1 MSISNGWS
9 SSSIIS
15 DVLPEEEFEE
25 VEEDELILSENDRLR
40 SRVEELEKIVV
51 AQRNEIVL
59 LQSSTVEILRRLQNL
74 EVQEKSKSPV
84 SSGYNSLP
92 RRISGSKSTYS
103 VSPSSQHPSSL
114 PRQSHSQNSKSIYI
128 NGMSST
134 EDVAQMPRRPP
145 TRGSDMVNVSVG
157 KSARGSPMR
166 KWVSTHD
173 MKDTERFRRL
183 STSSEASTSATTIT
197 MNPIV
202 NSVRRLS
209 TTHRQSSP
217 SLLSLCSIVSR
228 NPSTSSILRRNNRAC
243 QFSTGNDYLPIFIS
257 GKSVHV
263 PVPTG
268 YENID
273 PTADQDPP
281 SVKAT
286 LKHVYSYRGK
296 DVRSNIEALPTG
308 ELVFFSANMVILM
321 NIVGDDRSQ
330 RIYHGHTCD
339 VKCIALHPN
348 KILVASG
355 QSSCHSSEKALKTEH
370 TSPVESPE
378 ELVKQLEMEHTEAHV
393 RIWDTVKLTTLMIL
407 TGFEKGICHVAFS
420 RTDSGS
426 SLAVV
431 DDSLKHTLSVWNW
444 QKGKRCGEVKAAN
457 DLVFECKWHPTIRN
471 LIVVYGKGHFSFF
484 NYDPATGVLVKTVAT
499 FEGRDKPKTV
509 LSLCFGA
516 DGQVVTGD
524 SNGTISIWDPRTCK
538 TIKQAHSVHPGG
550 VYSLALAKS
559 GKLLSGGKDRMISEW
574 DVNDL
579 VRSRRPIELPDEKG
593 FPRVILQSG
602 TDLVIGTSSNTLL
615 HGNLDNPANLASL
628 IEGDP
633 GDLTSLL
640 TCGDAKLITTSQC
653 GTVRIWNHLEKKIE
667 FSKKFMDSVECVDV
681 DATHTHI
688 ILGFAGGLWNVINIP
703 KQQTIEEKKEGT
715 AAITAVKFTPVGGT
729 FAVATKE
736 PSLTVYRIDASK
748 NLLVISRI
756 HHLPSPLIAI
766 DFSTDAQYLRAQ
778 STGAHL
784 LFWSKNGEI
793 CDGSTVRDVKWAS
806 SRVKIGFETALV
818 AHSSNGQVSTVS
830 QNDELVAVGM
840 ENGTIRVYSSPVTSV
855 TAGFV
860 ELLGHGK
867 LTMNYQPYQRL
878 GNDSRSFA
886 GGSESSGQE
895 LTVKE
900 FETIR
905 ETIRRH
911 GTYGLA
917 RPPYSYISMIPM
929 AI

>member
-40 SRVEELEKIVV
+40 CRVEELEKIVL
-51 AQRNEIVL
+51 AQRNEILL
-59 LQSSTVEILRRLQNL
+59 LQSSTVDILRRVQNL
-74 EVQEKSKSPV
+74 EVQEKSRSPV

-92 RRISGSKSTYS
+92 RRISGSKSNYS
-103 VSPSSQHPSSL
+103 VSPAPQPPSL
-114 PRQSHSQNSKSIYI
+114 PRHSTANSKSLYI
-128 NGMSST
+128 NGFNNS
-134 EDVAQMPRRPP
+134 EDISPTPRRPP

-217 SLLSLCSIVSR
+217 SLLSLCSIISR
-228 NPSTSSILRRNNRAC
+228 SPSTSSFLRKNNRAC
-243 QFSTGNDYLPIFIS
+243 QFSTGNGNLPIFVS
-257 GKSVHV
+257 GKSVQV

-281 SVKAT
+281 SLKAT

-296 DVRSNIEALPTG
+296 DVRSNIELLPTG
-308 ELVFFSANMVILM
+308 ELIFFSANLVILM
-321 NIVGDDRSQ
+321 NVTGDDRSQ

-355 QSSCHSSEKALKTEH
+355 QSSCHSIEKALKTEH
-370 TSPVESPE
+370 NSPVESPE

-407 TGFEKGICHVAFS
+407 NGFDKGICHLAFS
-420 RTDSGS
+420 KTDSGNL
-426 SLAVV
+426 LAVV
-431 DDSLKHTLSVWNW
+431 DDSLKHTMSVWSW
-444 QKGKRCGEVKAAN
+444 QKGKRDGEVKAAN
-457 DLVFECKWHPTIRN
+457 DIVFECKWHPTIRN
-471 LIVVYGKGHFSFF
+471 LIVLYGKGHFSFF
-484 NYDPATGVLVKTVAT
+484 SYDPATGVLVKTTAT

-524 SNGTISIWDPRTCK
+524 SNGTISIWDPKTCK

-550 VYSLALAKS
+550 VYSLALTKS

-602 TDLVIGTSSNTLL
+602 SDLIIGTSSNSLL
-615 HGNLDNPANLASL
+615 HGNPENPSNLTSL

-633 GDLTSLL
+633 GDLTCLL
-640 TCGDAKLITTSQC
+640 TCGSNKFITTSQC
-653 GTVRIWNHLEKKIE
+653 GTVRIWNHSEKKVE

-681 DATHTHI
+681 DATQTHLL
-688 ILGFAGGLWNVINIP
+688 LGFAAGLWKVINVT
-703 KQQTIEEKKEGT
+703 KQQTVEEKKEGT
-715 AAITAVKFTPVGGT
+715 TAITAVKFTPTGGT
-729 FAVATKE
+729 FAVATKD
-736 PSLTVYRIDASK
+736 PSLTIYRIDASK
-748 NLLVISRI
+748 NLLVVSRI
-756 HHLPSPLIAI
+756 HHLPSPLIGI
-766 DFSTDAQYLRAQ
+766 DFTTDSQYLRGQ

-784 LFWSKNGEI
+784 LFWSKTGEI
-793 CDGSTVRDVKWAS
+793 CDGNAVRDMKWAS
-806 SRVKIGFETALV
+806 SKVKLGFETALV
-818 AHSSNGQVSTVS
+818 AHSSNGQLSAVS
-830 QNDELVAVGM
+830 QIEGVAAVGM
-840 ENGTIRVYSSPVTSV
+840 ENGTIRIYQSPVTSV
-855 TAGFV
+855 AAGFI

-867 LTMNYQPYQRL
+867 LVK
-878 GNDSRSFA
+878 SVAFA
-886 GGSESSGQE
+886 SKSQLFSCSP
-895 LTVKE
+895 TDNSI
-900 FETIR
+900 FEWS
-905 ETIRRH
+905 
-911 GTYGLA
+911 LD
-917 RPPYSYISMIPM
+917 
-929 AI
+929 

>member
-15 DVLPEEEFEE
+15 DVLPEEEFED
-25 VEEDELILSENDRLR
+25 VEEDELILSDNDRLR
-40 SRVEELEKIVV
+40 CRVEELEKIVL
-51 AQRNEIVL
+51 AQRNEILL

-74 EVQEKSKSPV
+74 EIQQQDKARSPV

-92 RRISGSKSTYS
+92 RRISSSKSTYS
-103 VSPSSQHPSSL
+103 VSPSSHPPP
-114 PRQSHSQNSKSIYI
+114 PRPHHANSKSLYI
-128 NGMSST
+128 NGLNNN
-134 EDVAQMPRRPP
+134 EDATQQMPRRPP

-209 TTHRQSSP
+209 TRNHR
-217 SLLSLCSIVSR
+217 
-228 NPSTSSILRRNNRAC
+228 TC
-243 QFSTGNDYLPIFIS
+243 QFSAENGQLPIFIS
-257 GKSVHV
+257 GKTVQV

-273 PTADQDPP
+273 PTGDQNPP
-281 SVKAT
+281 AVKVT

-296 DVRSNIEALPTG
+296 DVRSNIEMLPTG
-308 ELVFFSANMVILM
+308 ELVFFSANLVILM
-321 NIVGDDRSQ
+321 NITGDDRSQ

-407 TGFEKGICHVAFS
+407 NGFEKGICHVAFS
-420 RTDSGS
+420 RTDSGGL
-426 SLAVV
+426 LAVV
-431 DDSLKHTLSVWNW
+431 DDSLKHTMSIWSW
-444 QKGKRCGEVKAAN
+444 QKGKRDGEVKAAN

-471 LIVVYGKGHFSFF
+471 LIVLYGKGHFSFF
-484 NYDPATGVLVKTVAT
+484 NYDPATGVLVKSVAT

-509 LSLCFGA
+509 LSLCFGG

-524 SNGTISIWDPRTCK
+524 SNGSISIWDPKTFRTL
-538 TIKQAHSVHPGG
+538 KQAHSVHPGG

-559 GKLLSGGKDRMISEW
+559 GKLLSGGKDRIISEW

-615 HGNLDNPANLASL
+615 HGNLENPGNLASL

-640 TCGDAKLITTSQC
+640 TCGSNQLITTSQC
-653 GTVRIWNHLEKKIE
+653 GTVRIWNHTEKRVE
-667 FSKKFMDSVECVDV
+667 FSKKFMDSVECADV
-681 DATHTHI
+681 DATQTHV
-688 ILGFAGGLWNVINIP
+688 ILGFAGGLWNVINIS
-703 KQQTIEEKKEGT
+703 KHQTIEEKKEGSQ
-715 AAITAVKFTPVGGT
+715 AISAVKFTPVGGT
-729 FAVATKE
+729 FAVATKD
-736 PSLTVYRIDASK
+736 PSLTVYRIDGSK
-748 NLLVISRI
+748 NLLIVARI
-756 HHLPSPLIAI
+756 HHLPAPLIAM
-766 DFSTDAQYLRAQ
+766 DFSTDSQYLRAQ

-784 LFWSKNGEI
+784 LFWSKTGEI
-793 CDGSTVRDVKWAS
+793 CDGSAVRDVKWAS
-806 SRVKIGFETALV
+806 TRVKIGFETALV
-818 AHSSNGQVSTVS
+818 AHSSNGQISTVS
-830 QNDELVAVGM
+830 QNEDLVAVGM
-840 ENGTIRVYSSPVTSV
+840 ENGTLRVYQSPVTSV

-867 LTMNYQPYQRL
+867 L
-878 GNDSRSFA
+878 
-886 GGSESSGQE
+886 
-895 LTVKE
+895 VKSVAFNTKSQLFSCSPTDNSI
-900 FETIR
+900 FEWSL
-905 ETIRRH
+905 E
-911 GTYGLA
+911 
-917 RPPYSYISMIPM
+917 
-929 AI
+929 

>member
-25 VEEDELILSENDRLR
+25 VEEDELILSDNDRLR
-40 SRVEELEKIVV
+40 CRVEELEKIVL
-51 AQRNEIVL
+51 AQRNEILL

-74 EVQEKSKSPV
+74 EIQEKSRSPV

-103 VSPSSQHPSSL
+103 VSPSSQPPSL
-114 PRQSHSQNSKSIYI
+114 PRHAHANSKSLYI
-128 NGMSST
+128 NGLNNNEEMAPT
-134 EDVAQMPRRPP
+134 PRRPP

-173 MKDTERFRRL
+173 MKDTDRFRRL

-209 TTHRQSSP
+209 T
-217 SLLSLCSIVSR
+217 
-228 NPSTSSILRRNNRAC
+228 RNNRTC
-243 QFSTGNDYLPIFIS
+243 QFSTGNGQLPIFVS
-257 GKSVHV
+257 GKSVQV

-281 SVKAT
+281 SVKVT

-296 DVRSNIEALPTG
+296 DVRSNIEVLPTG
-308 ELVFFSANMVILM
+308 ELVFFSANLVVLM
-321 NIVGDDRSQ
+321 NISGDDRSQ

-378 ELVKQLEMEHTEAHV
+378 ELVRQLEMEHTEAHV
-393 RIWDTVKLTTLMIL
+393 RIWDTVKLTTLMTL
-407 TGFEKGICHVAFS
+407 NGFEKGICHVAFS
-420 RTDSGS
+420 RTDSGNL
-426 SLAVV
+426 LAVV
-431 DDSLKHTLSVWNW
+431 DDSLKHTMSVWSW
-444 QKGKRCGEVKAAN
+444 QKGKRDGEVKAAN
-457 DLVFECKWHPTIRN
+457 DVVFECKWHPTIRN
-471 LIVVYGKGHFSFF
+471 LIVLYGKGHFSFF
-484 NYDPATGVLVKTVAT
+484 NYDPATGVLVKSVAT

-509 LSLCFGA
+509 LSLCFGG

-524 SNGTISIWDPRTCK
+524 SNGTISIWDPKTCK

-593 FPRVILQSG
+593 FPRVILQNG
-602 TDLVIGTSSNTLL
+602 NDMVIGTSSNSLL
-615 HGNLDNPANLASL
+615 HGNPENPANLASL

-633 GDLTSLL
+633 GDLTCLL
-640 TCGDAKLITTSQC
+640 TCGTNRLITTSQC
-653 GTVRIWNHLEKKIE
+653 GTVRIWNHVEKKVE
-667 FSKKFMDSVECVDV
+667 FTKKFMDSVECVDV
-681 DATHTHI
+681 DATQTHL
-688 ILGFAGGLWNVINIP
+688 ILGFAGGLWNVTNIA
-703 KQQTIEEKKEGT
+703 KHHTIEEKKEG
-715 AAITAVKFTPVGGT
+715 AAPITAVKFTPTGST
-729 FAVATKE
+729 FAVATKD
-736 PSLTVYRIDASK
+736 PSLTIYRIDVSK
-748 NLLVISRI
+748 NLLVVSRI

-766 DFSTDAQYLRAQ
+766 DFTEDSQFLRGQ
-778 STGAHL
+778 SAGAHL
-784 LFWSKNGEI
+784 LFWSKTGEI
-793 CDGSTVRDVKWAS
+793 CDGSAVRDVKWAS
-806 SRVKIGFETALV
+806 SRVKLCFETALV

-830 QNDELVAVGM
+830 LADDVAAVGM
-840 ENGTIRVYSSPVTSV
+840 ENGTIRIYQSPVTSV
-855 TAGFV
+855 TAGFI

-867 LTMNYQPYQRL
+867 L
-878 GNDSRSFA
+878 
-886 GGSESSGQE
+886 
-895 LTVKE
+895 VKGVAFTSKSQLFSCSPTDNSI
-900 FETIR
+900 FEWSL
-905 ETIRRH
+905 E
-911 GTYGLA
+911 
-917 RPPYSYISMIPM
+917 
-929 AI
+929 

>member
-40 SRVEELEKIVV
+40 CRVDELEKVVV
-51 AQRNEIVL
+51 AQRNEILL
-59 LQSSTVEILRRLQNL
+59 LQSSTVEILRRLQCL
-74 EVQEKSKSPV
+74 EIQDKSRSSPV
-84 SSGYNSLP
+84 SSSGYNSLP

-103 VSPSSQHPSSL
+103 VSPSSQLPSSL
-114 PRQSHSQNSKSIYI
+114 PRQSYSQNSKSLYI
-128 NGMSST
+128 NGLNNN
-134 EDVAQMPRRPP
+134 EDVTQMPRRPP

-173 MKDTERFRRL
+173 MKDTERLRRL

-202 NSVRRLS
+202 NSIRRLS
-209 TTHRQSSP
+209 T
-217 SLLSLCSIVSR
+217 
-228 NPSTSSILRRNNRAC
+228 RNNRAC
-243 QFSTGNDYLPIFIS
+243 QFSSSNGNLPIFLS
-257 GKSVHV
+257 GKSVQV

-281 SVKAT
+281 SVKVT

-296 DVRSNIEALPTG
+296 DVRSNIEMLPTG
-308 ELVFFSANMVILM
+308 ELIFFSANMVILM
-321 NIVGDDRSQ
+321 NVTGDDRSQ

-378 ELVKQLEMEHTEAHV
+378 ELVKQLELEHTEAHV

-407 TGFEKGICHVAFS
+407 TGFDKGICHLAFS

-426 SLAVV
+426 LLAVV
-431 DDSLKHTLSVWNW
+431 DDSLKHTMSVWSW
-444 QKGKRCGEVKAAN
+444 QKGKRDGEVKAAN

-471 LIVVYGKGHFSFF
+471 LIVLYGKGHFSFF

-509 LSLCFGA
+509 LSLCFGG

-538 TIKQAHSVHPGG
+538 TLKQAHSVHPGG

-602 TDLVIGTSSNTLL
+602 TDLIIGTSSNTLL
-615 HGNLDNPANLASL
+615 HGNSENLVNLTSL

-640 TCGDAKLITTSQC
+640 TCGPNQLITTSQC
-653 GTVRIWNHLEKKIE
+653 GTVRIWNHAEKKIE
-667 FSKKFMDSVECVDV
+667 YSKKFMDSVECADV
-681 DATHTHI
+681 DSTQTHI

-715 AAITAVKFTPVGGT
+715 LPITAVKFTPVGGT
-729 FAVATKE
+729 FAVATKD
-736 PSLTVYRIDASK
+736 PSLTIYRIDASK

-766 DFSTDAQYLRAQ
+766 DFSTDAQYLRGQ
-778 STGAHL
+778 SSGAHL
-784 LFWSKNGEI
+784 LFWSKTGEI
-793 CDGSTVRDVKWAS
+793 CDGSAVRDVKWAS

-818 AHSSNGQVSTVS
+818 AHSSNGQVTTVS
-830 QNDELVAVGM
+830 QNDELSAIGM
-840 ENGTIRVYSSPVTSV
+840 ENGTIRIYPNPVTSV

-867 LTMNYQPYQRL
+867 L
-878 GNDSRSFA
+878 
-886 GGSESSGQE
+886 
-895 LTVKE
+895 VKSVAFNTKSQLFSCSPTDNSI
-900 FETIR
+900 FEWSL
-905 ETIRRH
+905 E
-911 GTYGLA
+911 
-917 RPPYSYISMIPM
+917 
-929 AI
+929 